1 MEGPLLEE
9 DDSDFND
16 SDNDISSGADDVLFE
31 KNVTERVELNCDG
44 RATIRQ
50 EKGHQAVLVHDEQP
64 NIDDMEYPSSEELL
78 SDVSSDDKVGYRF
91 SEFMAETDMR
101 DPKFEVG
108 GPRWQMDCM
117 SGTYV
122 QEWHEGSLE
131 PVETGRRA
139 TEEVRRHVS
148 TCIILGACV

>member
-1 MEGPLLEE
+1 MEGPLLE
-9 DDSDFND
+9 
-16 SDNDISSGADDVLFE
+16 G
-31 KNVTERVELNCDG
+31 VELNCGG

-50 EKGHQAVLVHDEQP
+50 EKGDRAVLVHDEKP
-64 NIDDMEYPSSEELL
+64 DIDDMEYPSSEELL
-78 SDVSSDDKVGYRF
+78 SDVSSNDKVGYRF

-101 DPKFEVG
+101 DPKL
-108 GPRWQMDCM
+108 
-117 SGTYV
+117 